1 MNRYM
6 LDTDISSYIIRGT
19 EKQLL
24 DIFSCNL
31 DNICVSVITLAEL
44 QYGALKRNN
53 SQLTAKV
60 NSFCALVQ
68 QIEWNYDSAKAY
80 ARLRTML
87 EDRGNLIGSMD
98 MMIAAS
104 ALAEDVILVTNNVRH
119 FSRVDGLRIENWLEF
134 FSEVISYF

>member
-1 MNRYM
+1 M

-119 FSRVDGLRIENWLEF
+119 FSRVDGLRIENWLESF
-134 FSEVISYF
+134 FQR

>member
-6 LDTDISSYIIRGT
+6 LDTDISSYIIRGI
-19 EKQLL
+19 EKNLL
-24 DIFSCNL
+24 DKFCHNI
-31 DNICVSVITLAEL
+31 DNICISVVTFAEL

-60 NSFCALVQ
+60 NAFGSLVP

-80 ARLRTML
+80 ARLRAVL
-87 EDRGNLIGSMD
+87 EARGNLIGSMD

-119 FSRVDGLRIENWLEF
+119 FSIVDGLRIENWLER
-134 FSEVISYF
+134 